1 MTPAYRRLPPPVPF
15 APTISVDQVG
25 QALVGGVAALT
36 VVHGGATVVRSRLT
50 RSAERRRAAKAAA
63 AAAAEPIEA
72 AVVVVEGGSGDAGE
86 ADRPDT
92 AGPSG
97 SEVP

>member
-1 MTPAYRRLPPPVPF
+1 VPF
-15 APTISVDQVG
+15 APTISVDHLG

-72 AVVVVEGGSGDAGE
+72 AVVVEGGSGAAGE